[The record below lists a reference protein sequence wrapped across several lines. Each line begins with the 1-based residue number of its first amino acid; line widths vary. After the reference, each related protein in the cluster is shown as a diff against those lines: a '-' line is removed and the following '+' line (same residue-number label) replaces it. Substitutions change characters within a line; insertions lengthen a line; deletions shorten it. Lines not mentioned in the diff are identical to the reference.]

1 MAARVTSFRRAAP
14 VSGEAFDIVVLDA
27 DDRHVRRKR
36 ITLASGE
43 DVLVDLVQAVQLADG
58 DRLVLDDGR
67 EARVVAAEEALME
80 VRGRDTQHLLQL
92 AWHIG
97 NRHLPAEID
106 QDRILL
112 RRDPVIRRMLE
123 GLGAQTREITA
134 PFQPEHGAYHAHP
147 H

>member
-1 MAARVTSFRRAAP
+1 MAARVTSFRRAEPLSAEP
-14 VSGEAFDIVVLDA
+14 FDIVVLDA
-27 DDRHVRRKR
+27 DERHLRRKR
-36 ITLASGE
+36 ITLAHGE
-43 DVLVDLVQAVQLADG
+43 HVLIDFASAVQLAHG
-58 DRLVLDDGR
+58 DRLVLEDGR
-67 EARVVAAEEALME
+67 EAEVVAADEALME
-80 VRGRDTQHLLQL
+80 VRGRDPRHLLQL

-97 NRHLPAEID
+97 NRHLPAEIG

-123 GLGAQTREITA
+123 GLGADIREVTG

>member
-1 MAARVTSFRRAAP
+1 MKARVTSFRRAAP
-14 VSGEAFDIVVLDA
+14 VSGEIFDIVVLDA
-27 DDRHVRRKR
+27 DERHMRRKR